1 MALFKKAESLDKSSM
16 MFSSSALV
24 KMMIPLILQQI
35 LNITVGMINSIMV
48 SSAGEAT
55 VSGVSL
61 VNTMDGV
68 LIIFFTA
75 LVSGGSV
82 VISQAVG
89 KGETKNI
96 SDAAKQL
103 IYATTAMA
111 VILTVVVLVF
121 RYPLL
126 SSLFGDVEADVMSSA
141 HAYFFPIALSFPLLA
156 ISESVHACFRA
167 EGNTFISLV
176 VSIFSNILVIIGN
189 SIFVIGMELGAFGA
203 ALSTLCM
210 RFITVVIV
218 LVLIHSKKRK
228 VRVQKLFHYKP
239 DFKVVKN
246 ILHIG
251 VPNGIE
257 NTLFQFGRLLTQTLI
272 AMFSTAMIAAH
283 SVALNIANY
292 QYAVNT
298 AFCAA
303 SITIVAQ
310 CIGAK
315 QERQAKYYAKLM
327 MGLEYVML
335 WVVIILTV
343 IFLRPLLSTY
353 DVSQTAKDFA
363 YDLVISH
370 SIVVALIYPIG
381 FLLPAIFRAAGDVK
395 TPLYVSTISM
405 WAIRIAFA
413 YVLALPTVSVFG
425 LFSFPGLGM
434 GMWGVWIAMM
444 LDWIVRALL
453 YFIRFVSGRWLRA
466 KKNI

>member
-1 MALFKKAESLDKSSM
+1 MSLFKKAEPLDKSSM
-16 MFSSSALV
+16 MFSSKALV
-24 KMMIPLILQQI
+24 KMMIPLIIQQM
-35 LNITVGMINSIMV
+35 LNITVGVINSIMV
-48 SSAGEAT
+48 SNAGEAA

-82 VISQAVG
+82 IISQAVG
-89 KGETKNI
+89 KGDTKNI

-103 IYATTAMA
+103 IYSATFMA
-111 VILTVVVLVF
+111 FILTVAVLIF
-121 RYPLL
+121 RKPLL
-126 SSLFGDVEADVMSSA
+126 SALFGDVEADVMASA
-141 HAYFFPIALSFPLLA
+141 HAYFLPIALSFPLLA
-156 ISESVHACFRA
+156 ITEAIHACFRA

-176 VSIFSNILVIIGN
+176 VSFCCNILVIIGN
-189 SIFVIGMELGAFGA
+189 SIFVITMDLGAFGA
-203 ALSTLCM
+203 ALSTVCM
-210 RFITVVIV
+210 RLIATVV
-218 LVLIHSKKRK
+218 VLILAHSKRRV
-228 VRVQKLFHYKP
+228 VRVQRLLHYKP
-239 DFKVVKN
+239 DFRVIKN

-251 VPNGIE
+251 VPNGVE

-272 AMFSTAMIAAH
+272 AMLPTTVIAAH

-315 QERQAKYYAKLM
+315 QDRQAKYYSKLM
-327 MGLEYVML
+327 LGLEYVMM

-353 DVSQTAKDFA
+353 DVSQAAKDFA

-370 SIVVALIYPIG
+370 SIVVAVIYPIG

-395 TPLYVSTISM
+395 APLYVSTISM

-413 YVLALPTVSVFG
+413 YVLALDTVSVFG
-425 LFSFPGLGM
+425 LFSFSGLGL

-444 LDWIVRALL
+444 LDWVCRTII
-453 YFIRFVSGRWLRA
+453 YFIRFVSNRWLKVKRLS
-466 KKNI
+466 

>member
-1 MALFKKAESLDKSSM
+1 MSLLKKAEPIDKSSM
-16 MFSSSALV
+16 MFSPRALI

-48 SSAGEAT
+48 SNAGEAA

-89 KGETKNI
+89 KGDTKNI
-96 SDAAKQL
+96 NDAAKQL
-103 IYATTAMA
+103 IYATTVMA
-111 VILTVVVLVF
+111 IILTTVVIIF
-121 RYPLL
+121 RNPLL

-141 HAYFFPIALSFPLLA
+141 HAYFLPVAISFPLLG
-156 ISESVHACFRA
+156 ISEAVHACFRA

-176 VSIFSNILVIIGN
+176 VSIFSNILVVIGN
-189 SIFVIGMELGAFGA
+189 AIFVIGMDLGAFGA

-210 RFITVVIV
+210 RLITVVVV
-218 LVLIHSKKRK
+218 LVLIHSKKRT
-228 VRVQKLFHYKP
+228 VRVQRLFHYKP
-239 DFKVVKN
+239 DFKAIKN

-251 VPNGIE
+251 IPNGVE

-272 AMFSTAMIAAH
+272 AMFPTAMIAAH

-310 CIGAK
+310 CIGAR
-315 QERQAKYYAKLM
+315 QERQAKHYARLM
-327 MGLEYVML
+327 IGLEYLMM

-353 DVSQTAKDFA
+353 DVSQAAKDFA

-370 SIVVALIYPIG
+370 SIVVAVIYPIG

-413 YVLALPTVSVFG
+413 YVLALDTVSVFG
-425 LFSFPGLGM
+425 LFSFSGFGW

-444 LDWIVRALL
+444 LDWVCRTVI
-453 YFIRFVSGRWLRA
+453 YFIRFVSNRWLRA
-466 KKNI
+466 KRLS

>member
-1 MALFKKAESLDKSSM
+1 MSLFKKAEPLDKSSM
-16 MFSSSALV
+16 MFSSKALV
-24 KMMIPLILQQI
+24 KMMIPLIIQQM
-35 LNITVGMINSIMV
+35 LNITVGVINSIMV
-48 SSAGEAT
+48 SNAGEAA

-82 VISQAVG
+82 IISQAVG
-89 KGETKNI
+89 KGDTKNI

-103 IYATTAMA
+103 IYAATAMA
-111 VILTVVVLVF
+111 MLLTVVVLVF
-121 RYPLL
+121 RKPLL

-141 HAYFFPIALSFPLLA
+141 HAYFFPVALSFPLLA
-156 ISESVHACFRA
+156 ISEAVHACFRA

-189 SIFVIGMELGAFGA
+189 AIFVIAMELGAFGA

-210 RFITVVIV
+210 RIITVVIV
-218 LVLIHSKKRK
+218 LVLIHSKKRM
-228 VRVQKLFHYKP
+228 VRVQKLLHFKP
-239 DFKVVKN
+239 DFRVIKN

-272 AMFSTAMIAAH
+272 AMFPTAIIAAH

-315 QERQAKYYAKLM
+315 QDRQAKYYSKLM
-327 MGLEYVML
+327 LGLEYVMM

-353 DVSQTAKDFA
+353 DVSQAAKDFA

-370 SIVVALIYPIG
+370 SIVVAVIYPIG

-413 YVLALPTVSVFG
+413 YVLALDTVSVFG
-425 LFSFPGLGM
+425 LFSFSGLGL

-444 LDWIVRALL
+444 LDWVCRTII
-453 YFIRFVSGRWLRA
+453 YFIRFVSNRWLKVKRLS
-466 KKNI
+466 